1 MQFEISYQQ
10 FVLGEQ
16 DVVAA
21 AAAAVVVHLV
31 LDHQLP
37 KPQDLVYCWTENKK
51 KQQSLFSS
59 DSLSNTDISPL
70 LTIIKHRYPVAGK

>member
-16 DVVAA
+16 DV

-51 KQQSLFSS
+51 K
-59 DSLSNTDISPL
+59 NA
-70 LTIIKHRYPVAGK
+70 III